1 MTAALAV
8 EQPAPV
14 PVPEPGPAAASTPAP
29 APAPQPAPIA
39 APEPIAAGGEP
50 APTPEPKGYWPED
63 WRHKA
68 AEHIAA
74 GDQKAYQR
82 EIKRLERIADP
93 AGLYGM
99 YREAESKLTSG
110 GLIKIPGK
118 DATPEEVAAYHKAL
132 GVPEKPEDYFKD
144 VKLENGAVI
153 GEADKPLV
161 DAFAQAVHKA
171 GAPPQVLNA
180 ALNWYFKNQEDQAAA
195 MDEADETFRVEA
207 ERAMKDDLGPAF
219 KRKVNAIGSLFD
231 IAPGGPD
238 IKNEKSLYAR
248 LMGGRTA
255 DGKIIGNDPDVVRFM
270 MALALDRNPA
280 ATVVEDGDQSGKSI
294 DAEIRDIEQVMRT
307 DRRRYDKEFAPRYG
321 ELLAARDKVRARQ
334 RA

>member
-1 MTAALAV
+1 
-8 EQPAPV
+8 
-14 PVPEPGPAAASTPAP
+14 
-29 APAPQPAPIA
+29 
-39 APEPIAAGGEP
+39 
-50 APTPEPKGYWPED
+50 
-63 WRHKA
+63 
-68 AEHIAA
+68 
-74 GDQKAYQR
+74 
-82 EIKRLERIADP
+82 
-93 AGLYGM
+93 
-99 YREAESKLTSG
+99 
-110 GLIKIPGK
+110 
-118 DATPEEVAAYHKAL
+118 
-132 GVPEKPEDYFKD
+132 

-207 ERAMKDDLGPAF
+207 ERALKDDLGPAF